1 MASKQFA
8 EYDEEADVLYVTL
21 LDAEVDDTV
30 ELDDMRM
37 VDYSADRRVV
47 GVEFVSPSAGIDL
60 TDIPFSELVEKL
72 IGLAGYSFKVLA

>member
-1 MASKQFA
+1 MTSKKFA
-8 EYDEEADVLYVTL
+8 EYHEEADVLYVTL

-37 VDYSADRRVV
+37 IDYSADRRVV

-60 TDIPFSELVEKL
+60 TDVPFAKVVEKL